1 MKFKLNIV
9 GLLAMGVLAA
19 PVVFTSCSEDAM
31 DNINENVDKP
41 KDVQAKFILTDVIT
55 RTAFSNVGGDFN
67 TYLSSY
73 VEHEIGTHNQLWN
86 AEQRGNSVAVA
97 STFNNTWGNVYTT
110 LRDARLVIEK
120 CSVGG
125 SQEGNYAT
133 LGMGQVMAAYNLAL
147 LTDLFGDVPYSEG
160 FNPLEVRNPK
170 LDKQEDLYKQ
180 VNAYLDAA
188 IENLPKGDTHGTG
201 SAGGQDL
208 LFRGNANSWL
218 KFAHGLKARYAMRL
232 LKTTVGNQ
240 DVLNTVINHV
250 DKSFANANEEAKF
263 TEYSTANLNPL
274 FDFQWSRDGLAA
286 SRSIVDKMIDRK
298 DPRLTRNFMT
308 PPKTINRVTNW
319 IQVSDLATN
328 KAAYDSLAVNGQNE
342 QVQNKYLTSTFVY
355 AQTAPTQLLSYHEL
369 QFLKAEAMQ
378 RLGQGTSAIE
388 PVLKNAITAAIKNS
402 EIAVNAAFS
411 AATVLN
417 SGNIIETSADLND
430 ADISNYFEDN
440 VKPLFV
446 ANPLKEIAN
455 QKYLGFFGASGESTE
470 MYNDIRRWKA
480 NGEELIEL
488 KNPGKFPL
496 RLPYGSDDTTT
507 NPYVQAAYG
516 NGQYVFTEN
525 VWWAGGT
532 R

>member
-1 MKFKLNIV
+1 MKFKLNII
-9 GLLAMGVLAA
+9 GLLAMGLLTT

-31 DNINENVDKP
+31 DSVNENVNKP
-41 KDVQAKFILTDVIT
+41 QDVQAKFILTDVIT

-73 VEHEIGTHNQLWN
+73 VEHEVGTHNQLWN
-86 AEQRGNSVAVA
+86 AEHRLGEPQTS
-97 STFNNTWGNVYTT
+97 STFNNPWGSVYTS

-120 CSVGG
+120 CSEGG
-125 SQEGNYAT
+125 LQSGNYAT

-147 LTDLFGDVPYSEG
+147 LTDLFGDAPFSEG
-160 FNPLEVRNPK
+160 FKPLEIRNPK
-170 LDKQEDLYKQ
+170 LDKQEELYKQ

-188 IENLPKGDTHGTG
+188 IVNLPKGDTHGSG

-208 LFRGNANSWL
+208 LFNGNASKWL

-232 LKTTVGNQ
+232 LKVTADKTAA
-240 DVLNTVINHV
+240 LNAIIAHI
-250 DKSFANANEEAKF
+250 DKSFANASEEAKF
-263 TEYSTANLNPL
+263 MQYNSSNLNPL

-286 SRSIVDKMIDRK
+286 SKSIADKMIERK
-298 DPRLTRNFMT
+298 DPRL
-308 PPKTINRVTNW
+308 NRDFITAGW
-319 IQVSDLATN
+319 KQVDKLSPES
-328 KAAYDSLAVNGQNE
+328 AAYKLLAPNGEND
-342 QVQNKYLTSTFVY
+342 QVQYVYLTSAFVFS
-355 AQTAPTQLLSYHEL
+355 QTAPTQLLSYHEL

-378 RLGQGTSAIE
+378 RLGQGATTIE
-388 PVLKNAITAAIKNS
+388 PVLKNAVTAAIKNS
-402 EIAVNAAFS
+402 EISVNAAFT
-411 AATVLN
+411 APTVLAN
-417 SGNIIETSADLND
+417 GTLVETTAKLSD
-430 ADISNYFEDN
+430 ADIDSYFENN
-440 VKPLFV
+440 VKPLLV

-507 NPYVQAAYG
+507 NPYVQAAFG
-516 NGQYVFTEN
+516 NGQYVYTEN

>member
-9 GLLAMGVLAA
+9 GLLAMGILAA
-19 PVVFTSCSEDAM
+19 PIVFTSCSEDAM

-55 RTAFSNVGGDFN
+55 RTAFYNVGGDFN
-67 TYLSSY
+67 TYLSTY
-73 VEHEIGTHNQLWN
+73 VEHEVGTHNQLWN
-86 AEQRGNSVAVA
+86 AEQRGGSITAA
-97 STFNNTWGNVYTT
+97 STFNNTWGNVYIA

-120 CSVGG
+120 CAEGG
-125 SQEGNYAT
+125 SQSGNYAT

-147 LTDLFGDVPYSEG
+147 LTDMFGDAPYSEG
-160 FNPLEVRNPK
+160 FKPLEIKNPK
-170 LDKQEDLYKQ
+170 LDKQEELYKQ
-180 VNAYLDAA
+180 INDYLDAA

-201 SAGGQDL
+201 SVGGQDL
-208 LFRGNANSWL
+208 LFNGNAASWL
-218 KFAHGLKARYAMRL
+218 KFAHGLKARYAMHM
-232 LKTTVGNQ
+232 LKVTSDKTAA
-240 DVLNTVINHV
+240 LNAIITHV
-250 DKSFANANEEAKF
+250 DQSFTKANEEAKF
-263 TEYSTANLNPL
+263 AQYSTSNLNPL

-286 SRSIVDKMIDRK
+286 SKSIADKMIERK
-298 DPRLTRNFMT
+298 DPRLNRNFMAA
-308 PPKTINRVTNW
+308 PRAINRVTNW
-319 IQVSDLATN
+319 IQVANLATN

-355 AQTAPTQLLSYHEL
+355 SQTAPTQLLSYHEL

-378 RLGQGTSAIE
+378 RLGQGTAAIE

-402 EIAVNAAFS
+402 ETAVNAAFN
-411 AATVLN
+411 APTVN
-417 SGNIIETSADLND
+417 ANGKIVETSADLTD
-430 ADISNYFEDN
+430 VDITNYFDN
-440 VKPLFV
+440 HVKSLFV

-455 QKYLGFFGASGESTE
+455 QKYLAFFGASGESTE

-480 NGEELIEL
+480 NGEELITL

-496 RLPYGSDDTTT
+496 RLPYGNDDTTT
-507 NPYVQAAYG
+507 NPFVQAAYG
-516 NGQYVFTEN
+516 NGQYVYTEN